1 MIKEG
6 HVRKDTVVY
15 MCRMVIDIM
24 SKSLPSDKFRIEKE
38 PNLCK
43 IGEPIVIVGDI
54 HGQYFDLCHML
65 DKAGPPS
72 DINYLFLG
80 DYVDRG
86 IFGVEVLILL
96 MAIKIN
102 Y

>member
-1 MIKEG
+1 
-6 HVRKDTVVY
+6 
-15 MCRMVIDIM
+15 M
-24 SKSLPSDKFRIEKE
+24 SKYRCEYNIIKEKE
-38 PNLCK
+38 PNLTR

-54 HGQYFDLCHML
+54 HGQYYDLCHML

-86 IFGVEVLILL
+86 IFGMECLLLL

-102 Y
+102 FP